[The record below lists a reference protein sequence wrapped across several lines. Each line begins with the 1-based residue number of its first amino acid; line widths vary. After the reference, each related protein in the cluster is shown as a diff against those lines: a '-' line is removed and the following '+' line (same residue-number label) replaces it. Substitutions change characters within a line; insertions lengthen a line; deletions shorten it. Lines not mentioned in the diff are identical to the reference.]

1 MSRALKLGRASKT
14 RLQLGAEPH
23 PPHQPSSLDAGNLY
37 GRGVTLGKWLSADE
51 GNSWREHTLSVLEGE
66 AGEQRLAVLRVQPLD
81 QQQTTSPGALL
92 DLRTASPHLRLTDS
106 ETQSM
111 ELGNLCFHEPSR

>member
-1 MSRALKLGRASKT
+1 MQKVYQEVLWGEVRKLSFLAPLSRALKLGRASKT

-23 PPHQPSSLDAGNLY
+23 PPHQPSSLDAGDLQ

-66 AGEQRLAVLRVQPLD
+66 AGEQRLQFSGCSPW
-81 QQQTTSPGALL
+81 TS
-92 DLRTASPHLRLTDS
+92 
-106 ETQSM
+106 
-111 ELGNLCFHEPSR
+111 SR

>member
-1 MSRALKLGRASKT
+1 MGLHAESVSGSALGRGEEAELSGTLSRALKLGRASKT

-23 PPHQPSSLDAGNLY
+23 PPHQPSSLDAGDLQ

-66 AGEQRLAVLRVQPLD
+66 ASEQRLQFSGCSPW
-81 QQQTTSPGALL
+81 TS
-92 DLRTASPHLRLTDS
+92 
-106 ETQSM
+106 
-111 ELGNLCFHEPSR
+111 SR